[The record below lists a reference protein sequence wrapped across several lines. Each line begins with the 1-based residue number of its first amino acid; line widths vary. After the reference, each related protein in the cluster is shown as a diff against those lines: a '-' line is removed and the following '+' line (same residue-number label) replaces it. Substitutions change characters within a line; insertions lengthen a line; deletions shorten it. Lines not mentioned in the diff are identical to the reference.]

1 MNEGLAIIR
10 KRYQLTIPYPL
21 RKMINWLRPQ
31 KAVKI
36 NLVDKEKLLIEPYR
50 EMTTDW
56 RGIWKA
62 LNKIKK
68 WSGKTSLAKFV
79 INDRE
84 SH

>member
-21 RKMINWLRPQ
+21 REMINWLRPQ

-50 EMTTDW
+50 ETAINW
-56 RGIWKA
+56 EGIWKA